1 MFLNSCVKKVDS
13 APFLFFTS
21 IFCRTFAKGYDKYDK
36 EKVYLFTFKRLWQ
49 KIR

>member
-21 IFCRTFAKGYDKYDK
+21 IFCRTFAKGYDE
-36 EKVYLFTFKRLWQ
+36 EKSFYPFTFLPFYF
-49 KIR
+49 

>member
-21 IFCRTFAKGYDKYDK
+21 IFCRTFAKGYDK

>member
-1 MFLNSCVKKVDS
+1 MFLNSCVQKVDS

-21 IFCRTFAKGYDKYDK
+21 IFCRTFA
-36 EKVYLFTFKRLWQ
+36 VWQ

>member
-21 IFCRTFAKGYDKYDK
+21 IFCRTFA
-36 EKVYLFTFKRLWQ
+36 VWQ